1 MINNFSET
9 IEKVKPFIKEITNKT
24 AIKAVD
30 DMARSF
36 TSSLFESDINFED
49 FILSYKKD
57 EIFNPDC
64 LFDDQSNL
72 FNFIHSNYKSL
83 SKVLFS
89 SRPIGLGT
97 PNAMVGEGEFMC
109 LLLSPRVGISKKK
122 DSGDITVDDRPI
134 EMKGEQVRI
143 FGNITGVELQNHA
156 KSIAETFNVE
166 PNPVVKDRKAFEPW
180 GTSPTKLQHWKEQF
194 KHIGKDNALDFLAT
208 LFQKPKEIFTECFED
223 DNYDAK
229 ILNKVILKMLFRDM
243 TKKWEAFTMI
253 DSDGRI
259 TTITTNLDEFDSKV
273 DSDKIYVTGDYFRS
287 FQNNNIGLYCE
298 HI

>member
-72 FNFIHSNYKSL
+72 FDFIHSNYKSL

-89 SRPIGLGT
+89 LAIFVFLITKFSGLG
-97 PNAMVGEGEFMC
+97 FS
-109 LLLSPRVGISKKK
+109 LVGIFKN
-122 DSGDITVDDRPI
+122 PI
-134 EMKGEQVRI
+134 LLNTDM
-143 FGNITGVELQNHA
+143 FL
-156 KSIAETFNVE
+156 SIPE
-166 PNPVVKDRKAFEPW
+166 K
-180 GTSPTKLQHWKEQF
+180 
-194 KHIGKDNALDFLAT
+194 
-208 LFQKPKEIFTECFED
+208 
-223 DNYDAK
+223 
-229 ILNKVILKMLFRDM
+229 
-243 TKKWEAFTMI
+243 
-253 DSDGRI
+253 
-259 TTITTNLDEFDSKV
+259 
-273 DSDKIYVTGDYFRS
+273 
-287 FQNNNIGLYCE
+287 
-298 HI
+298 

>member
-1 MINNFSET
+1 MNNFAET
-9 IEKVKPFIKEITNKT
+9 IEKVKPFIKEVTNKT
-24 AIKAVD
+24 ADKAVD
-30 DMARSF
+30 DMARAF
-36 TSSLFESDINFED
+36 TGALFEANINFED

-72 FNFIHSNYKSL
+72 FDYIHSNYISFA
-83 SKVLFS
+83 KVLFTL
-89 SRPIGLGT
+89 RPIGLGT

-122 DSGDITVDDRPI
+122 DSGDITVDGRPI

-143 FGNITGVELQNHA
+143 FGEMTGVELQNYA
-156 KSIAETFNVE
+156 KSIAKIFNVE
-166 PNPVVKDRKAFEPW
+166 PNPVTKNRKAYEPW
-180 GTSPTKLQHWKEQF
+180 GTTSIKLQHWKEQF
-194 KHIGKDNALDFLAT
+194 KNIGKDNTLDFLAT
-208 LFQKPKEIFTECFED
+208 LFQKPKEIFIECFED
-223 DNYDAK
+223 DNFDAK
-229 ILNKVILKMLFRDM
+229 ILNKVILKMFFKDM
-243 TKKWEAFTMI
+243 TKKWDAFTMI

-259 TTITTNLDEFDSKV
+259 TVITTNLDEFNSKV

-287 FQNNNIGLYCE
+287 FQNNKIGLYCE